1 MIADRIK
8 TFKRVKVADLI
19 DNPKNWR
26 KHPDAQRN
34 ALGGLLESVG
44 WADAVLARETDEGL
58 MLIDGHLRKELAD
71 DSKVPVLVLDVTE
84 AEADLIL
91 ATHDPLTSMAETDQA
106 LLDELVQGLEIDND
120 ETQKMLDGLASDPVA
135 DVVEDDVPE
144 LPEEPTTKTGDLFEL
159 GDHRLLCGD
168 CRKEIDVERLM
179 NESEINVA
187 ITSPPYASQR
197 KYDEAS
203 EFKPIPTDE
212 YVTWFELVQHNV
224 ATYLADDG
232 SWFVNIKPNAA
243 ELDTSLYVMDLV
255 CSHVRDW
262 GWHFATEFCWERNGM
277 PQQVVRRFKN
287 GFEPVYQFARS
298 DWKMRPEAVRHKS
311 DNVPLAKGVGAGDT
325 DTAKRQGTGDCAVE
339 GNKLEAGFA
348 YPSNRLPTFA
358 GTHTAL
364 GHAAA
369 FPVGLPTFFIKAF
382 SDKRD
387 IVYDPFLGSGTTLIA
402 AEQLDRKCYGM
413 EISPAYCDVI
423 IQRWENL
430 TGKKAKKV

>member
-8 TFKRVKVADLI
+8 TFKRVNVADLI

-58 MLIDGHLRKELAD
+58 MLIDGHLRKELAA

-120 ETQKMLDGLASDPVA
+120 ETQKMLDELASDPVIE
-135 DVVEDDVPE
+135 VVEDEVPE
-144 LPEEPTTKTGDLFEL
+144 VPEEPTTKVGDLFEL

-168 CRKEIDVERLM
+168 CTSADNVARLM
-179 NESEINVA
+179 DGAKADAVV
-187 ITSPPYASQR
+187 TDPPYGMRLDADFSSMKNNLQITKDKSLKGGTKYENVIGDHDDFDASAVIKTLDNTISQFWFGAD
-197 KYDEAS
+197 YYAS
-203 EFKPIPTDE
+203 TLGDTEHSGSWLVWDKRLDDSADKMFGSC
-212 YVTWFELVQHNV
+212 FELIWSKQKCKRDILRIKWAGIFGMEKEHDRGRKHPNQKP
-224 ATYLADDG
+224 TEL
-232 SWFVNIKPNAA
+232 FVNLISR
-243 ELDTSLYVMDLV
+243 T
-255 CSHVRDW
+255 
-262 GWHFATEFCWERNGM
+262 
-277 PQQVVRRFKN
+277 
-287 GFEPVYQFARS
+287 
-298 DWKMRPEAVRHKS
+298 
-311 DNVPLAKGVGAGDT
+311 
-325 DTAKRQGTGDCAVE
+325 TG
-339 GNKLEAGFA
+339 
-348 YPSNRLPTFA
+348 
-358 GTHTAL
+358 
-364 GHAAA
+364 
-369 FPVGLPTFFIKAF
+369 
-382 SDKRD
+382 

-402 AEQLDRKCYGM
+402 AEQLGRKCYGM

-430 TGKKAKKV
+430 TGKKAKKVK